1 MESQFWEK
9 IRYFPLKYFYLLLL
23 SRNVATP
30 RIFRCS
36 LFYSSINRLWEVKSK
51 TKFQI
56 FSSKREVVAYRS
68 FQIFIVNWLANVWYF
83 ENWLLRRGGCKWR
96 FDCIQINCLEFNSSN
111 GSSLHKPYRA
121 GPIGLPHLC
130 HLFDMWNKNWNW
142 NLFSDNGIE
151 NWLILIYLH
160 VIR

>member
-1 MESQFWEK
+1 MWKVNFEK
-9 IRYFPLKYFYLLLL
+9 KSGTSHWKISISYYYPGMLQHLVFSDVHFFILPLIAY
-23 SRNVATP
+23 
-30 RIFRCS
+30 
-36 LFYSSINRLWEVKSK
+36 EVKSK

-56 FSSKREVVAYRS
+56 FSSKREVVAYKS

-111 GSSLHKPYRA
+111 GSSLHKPCRA

-130 HLFDMWNKNWNW
+130 HLFDMWNKT
-142 NLFSDNGIE
+142 GTE
-151 NWLILIYLH
+151 IYS
-160 VIR
+160 VTMA